1 MQESIT
7 IPKIKTD
14 PEFDFNNLRSEGI
27 ECLQKICG
35 SNWTN
40 FNIHDPGVTIL
51 EQIIF
56 TLTEMGYKTRFGI
69 ENYLVNDIGTIDY
82 ESQGMILPERI
93 LPSAPVTENDFAK
106 ALYLSIPEIS
116 NIAVKVNGFGYTITI
131 VPIGPEDPDLEISIR
146 DRVSK
151 FWQENHN
158 LCDTLEKVE
167 IIWKK
172 KCYLDGR
179 IVISTTVPV
188 EDTLRQIYEVA
199 SSFLSSKIQFQS
211 YAEAL
216 KNQTLDEVFDGPL
229 SCDGLLDASAFDS
242 SNSKISYT
250 ELTDKILKIPGVLK
264 VKDGKLSFKKNVA
277 AENEPSKMEII
288 EEQSA
293 AVLDIEP
300 NLHPL
305 FYLISDE
312 DKKIDIHKYIK
323 KIKKIIQ
330 KSTEYHDDLLTIEDL
345 RNNLPELP
353 TGKKR
358 NISSIPPIINLFP
371 SVYKDRNNIQQLQNY
386 LAPIESLFNE
396 FLDKVNN
403 FIKTLSPEYKIT
415 VDETEHR
422 EDDLLFPDEIETHK
436 MHRDWFK
443 IPKPRDLSK
452 INQINKVLNQMLAIY
467 GQEFPDELF
476 NALRDSSS
484 ENITID
490 LVLAKQQYLKNI
502 AEYSNQ
508 RNKIH
513 WLSRI
518 YGLLGMNSETTS
530 DIEKPFFIEGT
541 ERGYTGDLFIFWSSE
556 TRFTAT
562 EEKRRAL
569 EEFIQDE
576 LPAHI
581 RPLFFWGESD
591 ILNDEEFLEAF
602 FEVYKDPEGDHEEY
616 PEIVNLIKDRTVVII
631 R

>member
-1 MQESIT
+1 
-7 IPKIKTD
+7 
-14 PEFDFNNLRSEGI
+14 
-27 ECLQKICG
+27 
-35 SNWTN
+35 
-40 FNIHDPGVTIL
+40 
-51 EQIIF
+51 
-56 TLTEMGYKTRFGI
+56 
-69 ENYLVNDIGTIDY
+69 
-82 ESQGMILPERI
+82 
-93 LPSAPVTENDFAK
+93 
-106 ALYLSIPEIS
+106 
-116 NIAVKVNGFGYTITI
+116 
-131 VPIGPEDPDLEISIR
+131 
-146 DRVSK
+146 
-151 FWQENHN
+151 
-158 LCDTLEKVE
+158 
-167 IIWKK
+167 
-172 KCYLDGR
+172 
-179 IVISTTVPV
+179 
-188 EDTLRQIYEVA
+188 
-199 SSFLSSKIQFQS
+199 
-211 YAEAL
+211 
-216 KNQTLDEVFDGPL
+216 
-229 SCDGLLDASAFDS
+229 
-242 SNSKISYT
+242 
-250 ELTDKILKIPGVLK
+250 
-264 VKDGKLSFKKNVA
+264 
-277 AENEPSKMEII
+277 
-288 EEQSA
+288 
-293 AVLDIEP
+293 
-300 NLHPL
+300 
-305 FYLISDE
+305 
-312 DKKIDIHKYIK
+312 
-323 KIKKIIQ
+323 
-330 KSTEYHDDLLTIEDL
+330 
-345 RNNLPELP
+345 
-353 TGKKR
+353 
-358 NISSIPPIINLFP
+358 
-371 SVYKDRNNIQQLQNY
+371 
-386 LAPIESLFNE
+386 
-396 FLDKVNN
+396 
-403 FIKTLSPEYKIT
+403 
-415 VDETEHR
+415 
-422 EDDLLFPDEIETHK
+422 